1 MAHWK
6 RKMNLTRKHEVA
18 GLIPDLVQWVKDPL
32 LPAMSCGIGH
42 RLRSGVAVAVA
53 VAGSCSSD

>member
-1 MAHWK
+1 
-6 RKMNLTRKHEVA
+6 MNLTRKHEVA